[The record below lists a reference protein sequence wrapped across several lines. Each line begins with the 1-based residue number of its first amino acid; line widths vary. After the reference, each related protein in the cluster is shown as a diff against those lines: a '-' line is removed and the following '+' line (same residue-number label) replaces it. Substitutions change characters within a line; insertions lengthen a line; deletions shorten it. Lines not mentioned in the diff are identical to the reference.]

1 MKIKLKK
8 LLDYKGIAKVTGIS
22 EDDIYWTL
30 KRGDM
35 ALLTPAEKVKL
46 KGVFD
51 EIGPALNKFCDTF
64 YIKTNK

>member
-8 LLDYKGIAKVTGIS
+8 LLNYKGIAKVTGIS

-35 ALLTPAEKVKL
+35 ALLNPSEKEKL
-46 KGVFD
+46 KSVFD
-51 EIGPALNKFCDTF
+51 EIGPALNKFYDTF
-64 YIKTNK
+64 YIKTK